1 MDLQAALPPSV
12 KWITE
17 TLEDAGF
24 ETWVVGGAIRN
35 LILGRTVEDWDL
47 ATQAKPEEII
57 AAFPRT
63 VPIGIEHGTV
73 GVLAR
78 DGTLYDVTTFRRDVK
93 SLGRQAVVE
102 FSADIGEDLARRDFT
117 FNALAWHPLRQDL
130 LDPTGGIADID
141 AGVLRTVG
149 DPEQRFSEDFLR
161 VLRALRFS
169 GQFGLSIERE
179 TWTGILGAV
188 PGLALLSPERVQQ
201 EIMKVLAKAS
211 RPSIALSLY
220 SESGALRTLYPELDQ
235 PAEVRVSGSEPDSFA
250 RVLEICD
257 GLKPIRPLVRL
268 AVLFSLVRL
277 AEGIGQNVGWAVES
291 LMRRL
296 RFSNA
301 DTKRVSS
308 VVTMYNM
315 APPATEPSELRQWLS
330 RAGPDYYADVVRIWI
345 AEARAVQGGSGSRT
359 EKIVNRIS
367 MLRSILK
374 TCPPLSVSDL
384 ELDGT
389 RLKDLGLTPGPKFAE
404 IFAFLLK
411 KVLERPELNNQ
422 GDLEALLGSGG
433 FLSTP
438 SSSGHEAL

>member
-57 AAFPRT
+57 AAFSRT

-78 DGTLYDVTTFRRDVK
+78 DGTLYEVTTFRRDVK

-130 LDPTGGIADID
+130 LDPTGGMADID

-179 TWTGILGAV
+179 TWIGLLGAV

-201 EIMKVLAKAS
+201 EIMKVLAKA
-211 RPSIALSLY
+211 
-220 SESGALRTLYPELDQ
+220 
-235 PAEVRVSGSEPDSFA
+235 
-250 RVLEICD
+250 
-257 GLKPIRPLVRL
+257 
-268 AVLFSLVRL
+268 
-277 AEGIGQNVGWAVES
+277 
-291 LMRRL
+291 
-296 RFSNA
+296 
-301 DTKRVSS
+301 
-308 VVTMYNM
+308 
-315 APPATEPSELRQWLS
+315 
-330 RAGPDYYADVVRIWI
+330 
-345 AEARAVQGGSGSRT
+345 
-359 EKIVNRIS
+359 
-367 MLRSILK
+367 
-374 TCPPLSVSDL
+374 
-384 ELDGT
+384 
-389 RLKDLGLTPGPKFAE
+389 
-404 IFAFLLK
+404 
-411 KVLERPELNNQ
+411 
-422 GDLEALLGSGG
+422 
-433 FLSTP
+433 
-438 SSSGHEAL
+438 

>member
-12 KWITE
+12 KWITG

-35 LILGRTVEDWDL
+35 LILGRIVEDWDL

-78 DGTLYDVTTFRRDVK
+78 DGILYEVTTFRRDVK

-102 FSADIGEDLARRDFT
+102 FTTDIGEDLARRDFT
-117 FNALAWHPLRQDL
+117 LNALAWHPLRQDL
-130 LDPTGGIADID
+130 LDPTGGMADIE

-179 TWTGILGAV
+179 TWIGLLGAV

-220 SESGALRTLYPELDQ
+220 LESGALRTLYPELDQ
-235 PAEVRVSGSEPDSFA
+235 PAEVPVSGSEADSFV
-250 RVLEICD
+250 RVLKICD

-277 AEGIGQNVGWAVES
+277 AEETGQNVGWAVES

-301 DTKRVSS
+301 DAKRVSS

-345 AEARAVQGGSGSRT
+345 AEARAVQGGSGSKR

-367 MLRSILK
+367 MLRSILR

-389 RLKDLGLTPGPKFAE
+389 RLKELGLTPGPKFAE
-404 IFAFLLK
+404 ILAFLLE

-422 GDLEALLGSGG
+422 GDLEELLGSGG

-438 SSSGHEAL
+438 SSSGHEAP

>member
-1 MDLQAALPPSV
+1 MDLQAALPPAV
-12 KWITE
+12 GWITE

-24 ETWVVGGAIRN
+24 ETWVVGGAIRD

-47 ATQAKPEEII
+47 ATQARPDQIT
-57 AAFPRT
+57 AAFSRT

-78 DGTLYDVTTFRRDVK
+78 DGTLYEVTTFRRDVR
-93 SLGRQAVVE
+93 SLGRQAIVE

-130 LDPTGGIADID
+130 LDPTGGMADMD
-141 AGVLRTVG
+141 AGVLRAVG

-179 TWTGILGAV
+179 TWLGLLGAV
-188 PGLALLSPERVQQ
+188 PELLRLSPERVQQ
-201 EIMKVLAKAS
+201 EIMKVLSKAC
-211 RPSIALSLY
+211 RPSIALGLY
-220 SESGALRTLYPELDQ
+220 LESGALGTLYPELAQ
-235 PAEVRVSGSEPDSFA
+235 AALGSGSNSGNFV

-257 GLKPIRPLVRL
+257 GLRPIRPLVRL
-268 AVLFSLVRL
+268 AVLFSLVMPREE
-277 AEGIGQNVGWAVES
+277 AGGNSPGWTVES

-308 VVTMYNM
+308 VVAMYHM
-315 APPATEPSELRQWLS
+315 APPAIRPAELRKWLS
-330 RAGPDYYADVVRIWI
+330 RAGPDHYADVVRIWI
-345 AEARAVQGGSGSRT
+345 AEARTVRDGAGLGT

-367 MLRSILK
+367 MLRSVSR
-374 TCPPLSVSDL
+374 TCPPLSISDL

-389 RLKDLGLTPGPKFAE
+389 RLKELGLTPGPKFAE
-404 IFAFLLK
+404 ILFFLLE
-411 KVLERPELNNQ
+411 KVLEHPELNNQ
-422 GDLEALLGSGG
+422 EDLEALLSSGG
-433 FLSTP
+433 FLSKL
-438 SSSGHEAL
+438 SSSGHEAP